1 MIKRNSLFL
10 MANLGS
16 EVTKIISAKNR
27 NDQILLTEY
36 SAHADKILKEILS
49 LPDMKERE
57 IEIKTLAEVI
67 TDISKAKSSLD
78 ISSVNIISYFT
89 PFVMRLTRV

>member
-1 MIKRNSLFL
+1 MIKRDSLFL

-16 EVTKIISAKNR
+16 EVTKIISSKKR
-27 NDQILLTEY
+27 NDLVLLNEY
-36 SAHADKILKEILS
+36 LIQANKILKELMT

>member
-1 MIKRNSLFL
+1 

-16 EVTKIISAKNR
+16 EVTKIISSKKR
-27 NDQILLTEY
+27 NDLVLLNEY
-36 SAHADKILKEILS
+36 LIQANKILKELMT

-67 TDISKAKSSLD
+67 TDISKAKSSLE

-89 PFVMRLTRV
+89 PFVMRLIKV

>member
-1 MIKRNSLFL
+1 MIKRDSLFL

-67 TDISKAKSSLD
+67 TDISKAKSSLE

-89 PFVMRLTRV
+89 PFVMRLIKV

>member
-1 MIKRNSLFL
+1 MIKRDSLFL

-16 EVTKIISAKNR
+16 EVTKIISSKKR
-27 NDQILLTEY
+27 NDLVLLNEY
-36 SAHADKILKEILS
+36 LIQANKILKELMT

-67 TDISKAKSSLD
+67 TDISKAKSSLE

-89 PFVMRLTRV
+89 PFVMRLIKV